1 MKHFRSYLLL
11 ALFGLLIC
19 CSHKPAVHQQ
29 SETWR
34 TCSGAC
40 VQNGASAHMVVED
53 ETKTQRAGC
62 TCKWWKHPCRA
73 PAQNKH
79 PPNTQRRLQVDE

>member
-1 MKHFRSYLLL
+1 MKRFVAPYLLL

-19 CSHKPAVHQQ
+19 CAHKLAHQQ

-40 VQNGASAHMVVED
+40 VATGGSAHMVVED
-53 ETKTQRAGC
+53 ETKVACACKKFVPAEPAVPPAG
-62 TCKWWKHPCRA
+62 T
-73 PAQNKH
+73 
-79 PPNTQRRLQVDE
+79 